1 MRLSLMLL
9 FYGLSESVL
18 VKRNVVFQKV
28 NEITTTRSRWL
39 VTFVID
45 LNPYEQ
51 FLTKLENDFIT
62 VENSLENIEKMF
74 GTTNSRGF
82 LHPETFFI
90 GALTNFRQE
99 LQSLKFLEV
108 HLKNMFSTVKSLKV
122 KNKRSILPF
131 IGSALSFLFGTVSEQ
146 DLSSIRRNIKTLSKN
161 QNKIAHVV
169 KDSLTILN
177 STRTA
182 VGENRKA
189 INTLTDALQT
199 LDDKRD
205 GEKDALIKG
214 ITELASFV
222 QAYAQ
227 MDRLMAALK
236 DILHKA
242 QLDMEHLQSQLN
254 MLSLGHLSPITVTPD
269 EFRRVLEEIQTHL
282 PFYLK
287 LPSNPETNLWDF
299 YNILTCRTVLDK
311 NHIYIVV
318 SVPLLDENSKYEIY
332 KIHNLPI
339 PLNTSPKAQSLS
351 MMAKYSLESSA
362 IAING
367 DKSKYVLLN
376 DYELQHCANP
386 LQKFCKIESPIYP
399 INLSELCVVALYLD
413 NEDSINNF
421 CKTVI
426 SPSSK
431 KPLAHYLVNGIWII
445 SATKSLQF
453 TVVCQES
460 NLRDSTVKVNP
471 PLGIVKLPI
480 SCTASNNYLYLPAF
494 YQNESK
500 YEIYDPFDDITA
512 VFNISKINLWEPL
525 KSKLPNFN
533 VTHLPKHLRSLEN
546 IPMDGLVKEL
556 DSLSAILPDDSENIP
571 VWVWFSIG
579 IGALILILVIFF
591 WLKRVKQIKLFGLA
605 REKSSIV
612 RSVTLAGGVMPKDV
626 GSGEG
631 LEGRTTELPSAP
643 LLVTDTNTSTNVEE
657 LKTMYPKLDL
667 LTVKS

>member
-9 FYGLSESVL
+9 LYGLSESVV
-18 VKRNVVFQKV
+18 VKKNVIFQKI
-28 NEITTTRSRWL
+28 NEVTTTRSRWL

-51 FLTKLENDFIT
+51 FLSKLESDFVK
-62 VENSLENIEKMF
+62 VEDSLEAIEKMF
-74 GTTNSRGF
+74 AATNPRGF
-82 LHPETFFI
+82 LHPVVFFI
-90 GALTNFRQE
+90 GAVNNFRHE
-99 LQSLKFLEV
+99 LQSLKFSEA
-108 HLKNMFSTVKSLKV
+108 HLKNMFATVKSLKMR
-122 KNKRSILPF
+122 NKRAILPF

-146 DLSSIRRNIKTLSKN
+146 DLSAIRRSVKTLNQN

-182 VGENRKA
+182 VGKNRKA

-199 LDDKRD
+199 LDDKIN
-205 GEKDALIKG
+205 EETDALIKG

-242 QLDMEHLQSQLN
+242 QLDMERLQSQLN
-254 MLSLGHLSPITVTPD
+254 MLSLGHLSPSTVTPD
-269 EFRRVLEEIQTHL
+269 EFRQVLKEIQSHL

-287 LPSNPETNLWDF
+287 LPNDPETNLWDF
-299 YNILTCRTVLDK
+299 YNILTCRTVLDQD
-311 NHIYIVV
+311 HIYIVI

-332 KIHNLPI
+332 KIHNLPV
-339 PLNTSPKAQSLS
+339 PFNTSSKVQSS
-351 MMAKYSLESSA
+351 GMVAKYSLESHA
-362 IAING
+362 IAVNG
-367 DKSKYVLLN
+367 DKSKYVLLS

-386 LQKFCKIESPIYP
+386 LQTFCKIGSPIYP
-399 INLSELCVVALYLD
+399 INLSELCIIALYLD
-413 NEDSINNF
+413 NEDNINNF
-421 CKTVI
+421 CKTMI

-445 SATKSLQF
+445 AATKPLQF
-453 TVVCQES
+453 TVVCPES
-460 NLRDSTVKVNP
+460 NLRESTLKVKP
-471 PLGIVKLPI
+471 PLGVVKLPM

-500 YEIYDPFDDITA
+500 YEINDPFEDVTA
-512 VFNISKINLWEPL
+512 IFNISKINLWEPL
-525 KSKLPNFN
+525 ISKLPNFN
-533 VTHLPKHLRSLEN
+533 DTLVPKHLKTLDK
-546 IPMDGLVKEL
+546 IPMDGLIKEL
-556 DSLSAILPDDSENIP
+556 DSLGKILPDDSGKISW
-571 VWVWFSIG
+571 WVWFLVG
-579 IGALILILVIFF
+579 IGVLAISLVIFF
-591 WLKRVKQIKLFGLA
+591 WLKRVKQIKSFGLA
-605 REKSSIV
+605 RERSGIV
-612 RSVTLAGGVMPKDV
+612 GSVTLAGGVMPKGF

-643 LLVTDTNTSTNVEE
+643 LLVTDTNTSKNAETI
-657 LKTMYPKLDL
+657 YPKLDL
-667 LTVKS
+667 ITVKA